1 MAFGFSS
8 DPVTLKRDCEAI
20 EIPSGNR
27 AVIAAGSVVR
37 IMQSLGTSYT
47 VSSERGYMYRVDA
60 KDSEALGLSQL
71 PGLQS
76 QSAGQDQQAF
86 SEKLVWDQLKT
97 VYDPEIPVNIVDLG
111 LVYSCEIAS
120 AEQGGKKIAIKMAMT
135 APGCGMGNVLK
146 ADVEAK
152 VSRLPDVK
160 EVQVEVVFDPPWNPG
175 RMSEAAKL
183 QLGFDADYGTQDS
196 AFPVYK

>member
-1 MAFGFSS
+1 MAFGFATE
-8 DPVTLKRDCEAI
+8 PVTLKRDCEAI

-27 AVIAAGSVVR
+27 TVIAAGSVVR

-60 KDSEALGLSQL
+60 KDSEALGLSSL
-71 PGLQS
+71 PGLQNQAS
-76 QSAGQDQQAF
+76 GQDLQAF
-86 SEKLVWDQLKT
+86 SDKLVWDQLKT

-111 LVYSCEIAS
+111 LVYSCEITS
-120 AEQGGKKIAIKMAMT
+120 AEQSGKKIAIRMAMT

-152 VSRLPDVK
+152 LSRLPEVK
-160 EVQVEVVFDPPWNPG
+160 EVQVDVVFDPPWNPG

-183 QLGFDADYGTQDS
+183 QLGFDADYGTPDS
-196 AFPVYK
+196 TFPVYK